1 MPALKITPDQL
12 EKAVSLQRKG
22 WTNGRIADELGVHRH
37 TIGRA
42 LARYNARVY
51 DRLVKRTAGEKG
63 RQLAVLESVVE
74 EALEQ
79 WERSKGDTITVKD
92 ATGVDGNGPWTET
105 ITTTRGNVGDPRLL
119 AEAQK
124 ALAERR
130 RILGIDKEGPDDSG
144 DDPLIVAEMVK
155 AQYAPEDADA

>member
-63 RQLAVLESVVE
+63 RQLAILDRVIES
-74 EALEQ
+74 AIEQ
-79 WERSKGDTITVKD
+79 WGRSTEDAVTIKETMDAAGVVDETV
-92 ATGVDGNGPWTET
+92 
-105 ITTTRGNVGDPRLL
+105 TTTKSQSGNPALL
-119 AEAQK
+119 AEAVK